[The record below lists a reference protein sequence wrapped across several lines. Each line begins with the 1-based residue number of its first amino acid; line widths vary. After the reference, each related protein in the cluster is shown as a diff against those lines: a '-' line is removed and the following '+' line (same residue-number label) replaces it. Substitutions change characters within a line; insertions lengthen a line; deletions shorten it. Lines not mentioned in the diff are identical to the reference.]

1 MSIDKKAE
9 TTPTNRRP
17 IQARDSRMAVKIALM
32 LTRARIRPNT
42 ISVFSVVFSIV
53 AGACFAAT
61 ACPFIAPSAFI
72 AAMLFVFGALFVQ
85 LRLLC
90 NLFDGMVAVEGGF
103 KTKSGE
109 VFNELPDRFSDA
121 IILIGF
127 GYAASAVQFG
137 IELGYV
143 AAVLAVITAYVRVLG
158 AATGAGQN
166 FKGPMAKQHRMAV
179 VTIASILSGLAVF
192 WSWHAWVAAVVLGI
206 MVVGMI
212 VTIVRRVLWVVHTL
226 ENK

>member
-1 MSIDKKAE
+1 MSIDKKTE
-9 TTPTNRRP
+9 VTPTSRRP
-17 IQARDSRMAVKIALM
+17 IKARDSSIAVKIARA

-42 ISVFSVVFSIV
+42 ISIFSVVFSII
-53 AGACFAAT
+53 AGVCLAAT
-61 ACPFIAPSAFI
+61 ACSVIAPSAFI
-72 AAMLFVFGALFVQ
+72 VAMLFVFGALCVQ

-90 NLFDGMVAVEGGF
+90 NLFDGMVAIEGGF

-121 IILIGF
+121 VILIGF

-137 IELGYV
+137 TELGYV
-143 AAVLAVITAYVRVLG
+143 AAVLAVITAYVRELG

-166 FKGPMAKQHRMAV
+166 FTGPMAKQHRMAV
-179 VTIASILSGLAVF
+179 VTIASILSGAAAF
-192 WSWHAWVAAVVLGI
+192 WSWHAWITWIALWI
-206 MVVGMI
+206 MVAGMI
-212 VTIVRRVLWVVHTL
+212 VTIVRRTLWVVRTL